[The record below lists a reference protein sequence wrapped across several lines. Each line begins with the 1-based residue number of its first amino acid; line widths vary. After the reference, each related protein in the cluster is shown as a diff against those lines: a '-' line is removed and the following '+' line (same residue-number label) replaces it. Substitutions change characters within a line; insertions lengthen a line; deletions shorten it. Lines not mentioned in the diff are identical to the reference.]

1 MVDFG
6 HVWKKEVDHPIIV
19 VQQGIVK
26 GQLPLLALILD
37 LFDVALVQSLEILQ
51 DESHFLKILLE
62 QWALILCENRLS
74 VENEI
79 VTFNIK
85 LIRLLGIFVE
95 VILDYKSHVA
105 EGKIDVVSKDQPVVS
120 ICLYP
125 VAVLKSKFAVGN
137 IKVWHLSIVAFKLA
151 ARRSR
156 NDIIVLND
164 VLTSRAILEG

>member
-1 MVDFG
+1 
-6 HVWKKEVDHPIIV
+6 
-19 VQQGIVK
+19 
-26 GQLPLLALILD
+26 LD
-37 LFDVALVQSLEILQ
+37 LFDVALVQSLKILQ

-62 QWALILCENRLS
+62 QRALIFCENCLS
-74 VENEI
+74 VENKI

-137 IKVWHLSIVAFKLA
+137 IKV
-151 ARRSR
+151 
-156 NDIIVLND
+156 
-164 VLTSRAILEG
+164 